1 MKKRIT
7 TASRQV
13 PRKDYRI
20 GLLGEE
26 VLGANALDLA
36 LLLEFHQVA
45 FRYAE
50 AHERLDARILE

>member
-36 LLLEFHQVA
+36 LLLEFH
-45 FRYAE
+45 
-50 AHERLDARILE
+50 

>member
-1 MKKRIT
+1 MNKRIT
-7 TASRQV
+7 AAGRQV

-50 AHERLDARILE
+50 AHERLGARILE